1 MQYKYDKRIII
12 INKTNSGYGDSMNQ
26 GIEFVSGQYI
36 GIVESDDFA
45 DIHMFEGLYKYTKNN
60 SIDMVRS
67 NYYFYWREKKIRGH
81 RFRVINKL
89 YNKIFNPILNPKIF
103 YILPSIWAGIYKKEL
118 IIKNNIKFLSTPG
131 ASFQDISFFFKTLFK
146 SRKVFF
152 TNKKFLYYRV
162 SNSYSSIR
170 DKSLIKAIYVH
181 KEFDSIEN
189 FIKKDLKEYK
199 IIEKYFNTVKILNYL
214 WNLRRVKN
222 KKEYIK
228 YLYKDTYIILQNNI
242 YDLNRLRRFEKKFF
256 FYLRDYGEK
265 AALDFLLYRKNYKK
279 PNPKISIII
288 PIYNSEKFIEEC
300 LKSIL
305 AQTFKDF
312 EIICVNDGS
321 TDNTLNILKIF
332 ERKDKRINIIN
343 QNNTGAG
350 IARNVGMKKSKGEY
364 LIFLDSDDVCE
375 KTMLENLYNKI
386 KEKNVEVVICNSI
399 TFKTQNKRKKFSRR
413 KNYLIKKRIKNKN
426 LPFSS
431 FDIKRDFFNLFIW
444 WPWDKLYKKKYIKN
458 LGIEFQNLRSTN
470 DLFFVASAVIAAK
483 KIFFLDKILIYHR
496 AGIKSSISN
505 TREKS
510 WDNFYYALKELQ
522 NFIKKKGLYKRF
534 KRDFINYVASFS
546 LWHLE
551 TMNGKSF
558 CFLYEKLKNEW
569 YNEFELTK
577 QGQKY
582 FYNKKVYRKI
592 KNILQSDFKI
602 SENIKNNKYLKSK
615 KQFCF
620 PKISIIIPVFNSEKY
635 LNDSLNSI
643 INQTLKD
650 IEIICINDGS
660 YDNSL
665 KILNDFKLLDN
676 RIIVINQKNK
686 GINFARNLGLKIAK
700 GEFILFFENDALLKS
715 EALEQFY
722 KISKN
727 NSLDILYFNVK
738 LIFENN
744 STEKNNYPFNL
755 FYSVDN
761 STIINNYK
769 NLFLKFIEKN
779 KFIMSPCF
787 QFIKHSFLL
796 NNKIN
801 FSEDIFFDDYLFN
814 FKLLNSFN
822 VASEINQ
829 TFYFKKIH
837 KNFINENENLIEKLH
852 DYIIN
857 IRLLLIES
865 LKYEKEFVVQNS
877 LELFLNNLE
886 EIIFLIF
893 EKININEF
901 FLLNQW
907 EQKDKILLLS
917 ILQNKNKNLYFIY
930 EMFKK
935 INRPF
940 YIYFLFNRFEKK
952 ICYKISY
959 KLDEIKNILL
969 IEKKFDTIKNDI
981 K

>member
-1 MQYKYDKRIII
+1 M
-12 INKTNSGYGDSMNQ
+12 
-26 GIEFVSGQYI
+26 
-36 GIVESDDFA
+36 
-45 DIHMFEGLYKYTKNN
+45 
-60 SIDMVRS
+60 
-67 NYYFYWREKKIRGH
+67 
-81 RFRVINKL
+81 
-89 YNKIFNPILNPKIF
+89 
-103 YILPSIWAGIYKKEL
+103 
-118 IIKNNIKFLSTPG
+118 
-131 ASFQDISFFFKTLFK
+131 
-146 SRKVFF
+146 
-152 TNKKFLYYRV
+152 
-162 SNSYSSIR
+162 
-170 DKSLIKAIYVH
+170 
-181 KEFDSIEN
+181 
-189 FIKKDLKEYK
+189 
-199 IIEKYFNTVKILNYL
+199 
-214 WNLRRVKN
+214 
-222 KKEYIK
+222 
-228 YLYKDTYIILQNNI
+228 
-242 YDLNRLRRFEKKFF
+242 
-256 FYLRDYGEK
+256 
-265 AALDFLLYRKNYKK
+265 
-279 PNPKISIII
+279 
-288 PIYNSEKFIEEC
+288 
-300 LKSIL
+300 
-305 AQTFKDF
+305 
-312 EIICVNDGS
+312 
-321 TDNTLNILKIF
+321 
-332 ERKDKRINIIN
+332 
-343 QNNTGAG
+343 
-350 IARNVGMKKSKGEY
+350 
-364 LIFLDSDDVCE
+364 
-375 KTMLENLYNKI
+375 
-386 KEKNVEVVICNSI
+386 
-399 TFKTQNKRKKFSRR
+399 
-413 KNYLIKKRIKNKN
+413 
-426 LPFSS
+426 
-431 FDIKRDFFNLFIW
+431 
-444 WPWDKLYKKKYIKN
+444 
-458 LGIEFQNLRSTN
+458 
-470 DLFFVASAVIAAK
+470 
-483 KIFFLDKILIYHR
+483 
-496 AGIKSSISN
+496 
-505 TREKS
+505 
-510 WDNFYYALKELQ
+510 KELQ

-665 KILNDFKLLDN
+665 KILNNFKLLDN

-822 VASEINQ
+822 VSSEINQ

-893 EKININEF
+893 KKININEF